1 MSLLLYAIYLFIYL
15 LKEFYFDLS
24 LVPIVMF
31 NEKFRFM
38 ICALEITLDL
48 LLHLVQL
55 LAWLDLFTHILV
67 SDFLKNNLDCTS
79 ALGMQNGAIPDIRV
93 TASSIRNLYTRAS
106 LARLN
111 LTGQGN
117 YSGGWVAGV
126 LSVVEHLQIVFD
138 TTDTVLTAIATQG
151 REDADQWVKKYY
163 LKYKNSNW
171 RNYKDQQGIIYTVS
185 MIYTSF
191 FERYNSLK
199 WQRCVNASRKSH
211 MFFVSPPEGW
221 SRLKFERVIYYSLK
235 T

>member
-55 LAWLDLFTHILV
+55 LAWLDLFAHILV

>member
-55 LAWLDLFTHILV
+55 LAWLDLFAHILV

-221 SRLKFERVIYYSLK
+221 SRLSFKDLAARGK

>member
-1 MSLLLYAIYLFIYL
+1 M
-15 LKEFYFDLS
+15 
-24 LVPIVMF
+24 
-31 NEKFRFM
+31 
-38 ICALEITLDL
+38 

-55 LAWLDLFTHILV
+55 LAWLGLFAHILV
-67 SDFLKNNLDCTS
+67 SDFLKNNLDCAS
-79 ALGMQNGAIPDIRV
+79 ALGMQSGAIPNISV
-93 TASSIRNLYTRAS
+93 TASSTWNSYTRAS

-126 LSVVEHLQIVFD
+126 LSVFEHLQIVFD

-171 RNYKDQQGIIYTVS
+171 RNYKDKQGITYTVS

-199 WQRCVNASRKSH
+199 WHRCVNASRKSH
-211 MFFVSPPEGW
+211 MFFVRPLEGW

>member
-55 LAWLDLFTHILV
+55 LAWLDLFAHILV
-67 SDFLKNNLDCTS
+67 SDFVKNNLDCTS

-211 MFFVSPPEGW
+211 MFFVSPLEGW
-221 SRLKFERVIYYSLK
+221 SRLKFERVIY
-235 T
+235 

>member
-1 MSLLLYAIYLFIYL
+1 MPFIYSSIF
-15 LKEFYFDLS
+15 LKEFYFD
-24 LVPIVMF
+24 
-31 NEKFRFM
+31 EKFRFM
-38 ICALEITLDL
+38 ICVLEITLDL

-55 LAWLDLFTHILV
+55 LSWLGLFAHILV
-67 SDFLKNNLDCTS
+67 SDFLKNNLDCAST
-79 ALGMQNGAIPDIRV
+79 LGMQSGAIPDIRV
-93 TASSIRNLYTRAS
+93 TASSTRNSYTRAS

-151 REDADQWVKKYY
+151 REDADQWVKRYY

-171 RNYKDQQGIIYTVS
+171 RNYKDKQGITYTVS

-191 FERYNSLK
+191 FELYNSLK
-199 WQRCVNASRKSH
+199 WHRCVNASR
-211 MFFVSPPEGW
+211 
-221 SRLKFERVIYYSLK
+221 
-235 T
+235 